1 MITVTNYNSAEEI
14 IADKLLNKSAAELI
28 KMWKETERMIDV
40 LKFNPSAK
48 DRDAEWD
55 AVITLRQWIMKAMQK
70 QMTDAEFCKVVGF

>member
-1 MITVTNYNSAEEI
+1 
-14 IADKLLNKSAAELI
+14 
-28 KMWKETERMIDV
+28 MWKETERMIDV